1 MQPVECACCGLG
13 QHQRQAPTLRKPGAV
28 CAFDCV
34 LQAVD
39 GVSRALQH
47 ELSST
52 TELLASDAGRLS
64 KELAAVRGD
73 VATVAGALQQQQHEL
88 GVVKPRVS
96 RLESLESSNPRA
108 SLRLVTALEGKVDN
122 LAAQQVRGVY
132 RGHTGTVSHP
142 PTAKRVSGWS
152 PTRQQLS
159 CSVWVQHTRALA
171 T

>member
-1 MQPVECACCGLG
+1 MCVPL
-13 QHQRQAPTLRKPGAV
+13 T
-28 CAFDCV
+28 V

-88 GVVKPRVS
+88 GVVQPRVS

-122 LAAQQVRGVY
+122 LAAQQVGVGGSKRGAHVH
-132 RGHTGTVSHP
+132 GF
-142 PTAKRVSGWS
+142 
-152 PTRQQLS
+152 
-159 CSVWVQHTRALA
+159 ALA
-171 T
+171 N